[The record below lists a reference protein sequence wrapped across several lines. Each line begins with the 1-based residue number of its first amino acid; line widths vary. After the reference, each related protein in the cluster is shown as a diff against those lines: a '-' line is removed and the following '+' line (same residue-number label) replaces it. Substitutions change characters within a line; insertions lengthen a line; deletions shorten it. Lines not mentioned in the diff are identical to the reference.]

1 MQTPG
6 MLRYNLNWKLISWF
20 IVIGIL
26 ILLVAT
32 LLIFQTHV
40 DGIELQLDNLKQ
52 NESH

>member
-1 MQTPG
+1 
-6 MLRYNLNWKLISWF
+6 MLWYNLNWKLISWL
-20 IVIGIL
+20 IVIGML

-32 LLIFQTHV
+32 LLIFQTYV

>member
-1 MQTPG
+1 

-32 LLIFQTHV
+32 LLIFQTYV